1 MLINHR
7 LTHNLKV
14 VGSNPTPATK
24 PYLHSRPSRA
34 PCVRCTLRVEVYLS
48 GPNMF
53 IERTLKASVVMV
65 IPFLFALLAGLVLLG
80 ITVARE
86 LIYKFNNVFS
96 LTTNDTILFALKL
109 VDAVLIVNLLI
120 IVALASYRQ
129 LVDNTAQPTDKQR
142 DYGVASDI
150 TLADMKRKLLGSALA
165 IGVIAVLA
173 DLMKLTSSAADFT
186 TTLPLIVKSFVVLIF
201 AIAAFLNSK
210 S

>member
-1 MLINHR
+1 ML
-7 LTHNLKV
+7 
-14 VGSNPTPATK
+14 
-24 PYLHSRPSRA
+24 
-34 PCVRCTLRVEVYLS
+34 
-48 GPNMF
+48 

-129 LVDNTAQPTDKQR
+129 LVDNTSQPTEKQR

-150 TLADMKRKLLGSALA
+150 TLADMKKKLLGSALA

-173 DLMKLTSSAADFT
+173 DLMKLTSAAAEFT
-186 TTLPLIVKSFVVLIF
+186 TTLPLIVKSFVVFIF

>member
-1 MLINHR
+1 MALFTQ
-7 LTHNLKV
+7 L
-14 VGSNPTPATK
+14 
-24 PYLHSRPSRA
+24 LH
-34 PCVRCTLRVEVYLS
+34 L
-48 GPNMF
+48 
-53 IERTLKASVVMV
+53 
-65 IPFLFALLAGLVLLG
+65 LF
-80 ITVARE
+80 
-86 LIYKFNNVFS
+86 

-129 LVDNTAQPTDKQR
+129 LVDNTAQPAEKQR

-150 TLADMKRKLLGSALA
+150 TLSDMKKKLLGSALA

-173 DLMKLTSSAADFT
+173 DLMKLTSAAADFT

>member
-1 MLINHR
+1 
-7 LTHNLKV
+7 
-14 VGSNPTPATK
+14 
-24 PYLHSRPSRA
+24 
-34 PCVRCTLRVEVYLS
+34 
-48 GPNMF
+48 MF

-129 LVDNTAQPTDKQR
+129 LVHNTARPTEKQH

-150 TLADMKRKLLGSALA
+150 TLAEMKKKLLGSALA

-173 DLMKLTSSAADFT
+173 DLMKLSSAAADFT
-186 TTLPLIVKSFVVLIF
+186 TTLPLIAKSLVVLIF
-201 AIAAFLNSK
+201 AIATFLSSK

>member
-1 MLINHR
+1 
-7 LTHNLKV
+7 
-14 VGSNPTPATK
+14 
-24 PYLHSRPSRA
+24 
-34 PCVRCTLRVEVYLS
+34 
-48 GPNMF
+48 MF

-129 LVDNTAQPTDKQR
+129 LVDNTAQPAEKQR
-142 DYGVASDI
+142 EYGVASDI
-150 TLADMKRKLLGSALA
+150 TLSDMKKKLLGSALA
-165 IGVIAVLA
+165 IACACGLA
-173 DLMKLTSSAADFT
+173 FFGLH
-186 TTLPLIVKSFVVLIF
+186 
-201 AIAAFLNSK
+201 AFR
-210 S
+210 

>member
-1 MLINHR
+1 
-7 LTHNLKV
+7 
-14 VGSNPTPATK
+14 
-24 PYLHSRPSRA
+24 
-34 PCVRCTLRVEVYLS
+34 
-48 GPNMF
+48 MF

-86 LIYKFNNVFS
+86 LIYKFNHVLS

-129 LVDNTAQPTDKQR
+129 LVDNRAQPNEMQH

-150 TLADMKRKLLGSALA
+150 TLADMKKKLLGSALA

-173 DLMKLTSSAADFT
+173 DLMKLSSSASDFT

>member
-1 MLINHR
+1 ML
-7 LTHNLKV
+7 
-14 VGSNPTPATK
+14 
-24 PYLHSRPSRA
+24 
-34 PCVRCTLRVEVYLS
+34 
-48 GPNMF
+48 
-53 IERTLKASVVMV
+53 
-65 IPFLFALLAGLVLLG
+65 
-80 ITVARE
+80 
-86 LIYKFNNVFS
+86 S

-129 LVDNTAQPTDKQR
+129 LVDNRAHPNEMQR

-150 TLADMKRKLLGSALA
+150 TLADMKKKLLGSALA

-173 DLMKLTSSAADFT
+173 DLMKLSSSAADFT

>member
-1 MLINHR
+1 L
-7 LTHNLKV
+7 
-14 VGSNPTPATK
+14 P
-24 PYLHSRPSRA
+24 
-34 PCVRCTLRVEVYLS
+34 
-48 GPNMF
+48 
-53 IERTLKASVVMV
+53 
-65 IPFLFALLAGLVLLG
+65 
-80 ITVARE
+80 
-86 LIYKFNNVFS
+86 
-96 LTTNDTILFALKL
+96 LKL

>member
-1 MLINHR
+1 ML
-7 LTHNLKV
+7 
-14 VGSNPTPATK
+14 
-24 PYLHSRPSRA
+24 
-34 PCVRCTLRVEVYLS
+34 
-48 GPNMF
+48 

-129 LVDNTAQPTDKQR
+129 LVDNTAQPTEKQR
-142 DYGVASDI
+142 DYGVAADI
-150 TLADMKRKLLGSALA
+150 TLADMKKKLLGSALA

-173 DLMKLTSSAADFT
+173 DLMKLSSAAADFT

>member
-1 MLINHR
+1 
-7 LTHNLKV
+7 
-14 VGSNPTPATK
+14 
-24 PYLHSRPSRA
+24 
-34 PCVRCTLRVEVYLS
+34 
-48 GPNMF
+48 
-53 IERTLKASVVMV
+53 MV

-129 LVDNTAQPTDKQR
+129 LVDNTAQPAEKQR
-142 DYGVASDI
+142 EYGVASDI
-150 TLADMKRKLLGSALA
+150 TLSDMKKKLLGSALV

-173 DLMKLTSSAADFT
+173 DLMTITSTAAEFT

>member
-1 MLINHR
+1 
-7 LTHNLKV
+7 
-14 VGSNPTPATK
+14 
-24 PYLHSRPSRA
+24 
-34 PCVRCTLRVEVYLS
+34 
-48 GPNMF
+48 MF
-53 IERTLKASVVMV
+53 VERTLKASVVMV
-65 IPFLFALLAGLVLLG
+65 MPFLFALLAGLVLLG

-86 LIYKFNNVFS
+86 LIYKFQNVFT
-96 LTTNDTILFALKL
+96 LNTNDTILFALKL

-129 LVDNTAQPTDKQR
+129 LVDNAAQPTDKQR

-150 TLADMKRKLLGSALA
+150 TLADMKKKLLGSALA

-186 TTLPLIVKSFVVLIF
+186 TMLPLIAKSFVVLIF

>member
-1 MLINHR
+1 MLG
-7 LTHNLKV
+7 V
-14 VGSNPTPATK
+14 FSNSEYTEQDQK
-24 PYLHSRPSRA
+24 
-34 PCVRCTLRVEVYLS
+34 C
-48 GPNMF
+48 F

-129 LVDNTAQPTDKQR
+129 LVHNTARPTEKQR

-150 TLADMKRKLLGSALA
+150 TLADMKKKLLRSALA

-173 DLMKLTSSAADFT
+173 DLMKLSSAAADFT

-201 AIAAFLNSK
+201 AIAAFLSAK

>member
-1 MLINHR
+1 MINLFALHHAWLLWIPR
-7 LTHNLKV
+7 NELQELT
-14 VGSNPTPATK
+14 
-24 PYLHSRPSRA
+24 
-34 PCVRCTLRVEVYLS
+34 
-48 GPNMF
+48 MF
-53 IERTLKASVVMV
+53 VERTLKASVVMV

-86 LIYKFNNVFS
+86 LIYKFQNVFT
-96 LTTNDTILFALKL
+96 LNTNDTILFALKL

-129 LVDNTAQPTDKQR
+129 LVDNAAQPTDKQR

-150 TLADMKRKLLGSALA
+150 TLADMKKKLLGSALA

-186 TTLPLIVKSFVVLIF
+186 TMLPLIAKSFVVLIF

>member
-1 MLINHR
+1 
-7 LTHNLKV
+7 
-14 VGSNPTPATK
+14 
-24 PYLHSRPSRA
+24 
-34 PCVRCTLRVEVYLS
+34 
-48 GPNMF
+48 MF
-53 IERTLKASVVMV
+53 VERTLKASVVMV

-86 LIYKFNNVFS
+86 LIYKFQNVFT
-96 LTTNDTILFALKL
+96 LNTNDTILFALKL

-129 LVDNTAQPTDKQR
+129 LVDNAAQPTDKQR

-150 TLADMKRKLLGSALA
+150 TLADMKKKLLGSALA

-186 TTLPLIVKSFVVLIF
+186 TMLPLIAKSFVVLIF

>member
-1 MLINHR
+1 
-7 LTHNLKV
+7 
-14 VGSNPTPATK
+14 
-24 PYLHSRPSRA
+24 
-34 PCVRCTLRVEVYLS
+34 
-48 GPNMF
+48 
-53 IERTLKASVVMV
+53 MV

-96 LTTNDTILFALKL
+96 LTTNDTILFALTL

-120 IVALASYRQ
+120 IVALESYRQ
-129 LVDNTAQPTDKQR
+129 LVDNTSQAAEKQR

-150 TLADMKRKLLGSALA
+150 TLFDMKTKLLGSALA

-173 DLMKLTSSAADFT
+173 DLIKLTSEAADFT

-201 AIAAFLNSK
+201 AIAAFINSR

>member
-1 MLINHR
+1 
-7 LTHNLKV
+7 
-14 VGSNPTPATK
+14 
-24 PYLHSRPSRA
+24 
-34 PCVRCTLRVEVYLS
+34 
-48 GPNMF
+48 MF

-129 LVDNTAQPTDKQR
+129 LVDNTAQSTQKQR

-150 TLADMKRKLLGSALA
+150 TLSDMKKKLLGSALA

-173 DLMKLTSSAADFT
+173 DLMKLTSAAADFT

>member
-1 MLINHR
+1 
-7 LTHNLKV
+7 
-14 VGSNPTPATK
+14 
-24 PYLHSRPSRA
+24 
-34 PCVRCTLRVEVYLS
+34 
-48 GPNMF
+48 MF

-80 ITVARE
+80 ITVVRE

-129 LVDNTAQPTDKQR
+129 LVFNTARPTEKQR

-150 TLADMKRKLLGSALA
+150 TLADMKKKLLGSALA

-173 DLMKLTSSAADFT
+173 DLMKLSSAAADFT
-186 TTLPLIVKSFVVLIF
+186 ATLPLIVKSFVVLIF
-201 AIAAFLNSK
+201 AIATFLNSK

>member
-1 MLINHR
+1 
-7 LTHNLKV
+7 
-14 VGSNPTPATK
+14 
-24 PYLHSRPSRA
+24 
-34 PCVRCTLRVEVYLS
+34 
-48 GPNMF
+48 
-53 IERTLKASVVMV
+53 MV
-65 IPFLFALLAGLVLLG
+65 IPFLFDLLAGLVLLG

-86 LIYKFNNVFS
+86 LIYKFNNVFL

-129 LVDNTAQPTDKQR
+129 LVDNTAQPTEKQR
-142 DYGVASDI
+142 GYGMASDI
-150 TLADMKRKLLGSALA
+150 TLADMKKKLLGSALA

-173 DLMKLTSSAADFT
+173 DLMKLPSSAEDFT
-186 TTLPLIVKSFVVLIF
+186 MTLPLTVKTFVVLIF

>member
-1 MLINHR
+1 ML
-7 LTHNLKV
+7 
-14 VGSNPTPATK
+14 
-24 PYLHSRPSRA
+24 
-34 PCVRCTLRVEVYLS
+34 
-48 GPNMF
+48 

-109 VDAVLIVNLLI
+109 ANAVLIVNLLI
-120 IVALASYRQ
+120 IVAPASYRQ
-129 LVDNTAQPTDKQR
+129 LVHNTAQPTEKQR

-150 TLADMKRKLLGSALA
+150 TLADMKKKLLGSALA

-173 DLMKLTSSAADFT
+173 DLMKLSSLAADFT
-186 TTLPLIVKSFVVLIF
+186 TTLPLIVKSSVF
-201 AIAAFLNSK
+201 
-210 S
+210 